1 MSQICGLLAMCALGA
16 LVILGK
22 TGKRKVQEPTHKKRN
37 NQISLSQEDDG
48 DRIQAMQDIIHN
60 INCYDGT
67 EIGQRG
73 VTTNESDWI

>member
-1 MSQICGLLAMCALGA
+1 MCALGA